1 MLTVEK
7 SLSFEEVSPGMI
19 QEFTIDITNNYA
31 FEIDFITV
39 AEYIDFNGISIDGI
53 VDTNSITSNTRF
65 TIRFFDGNN
74 WSETRPEKSSAIKGF
89 EMMFL
94 NVLPAETIN
103 VRFDVFF
110 PASAEPGIRYNT
122 AYLTYY
128 GFDESQEVETNTVDF
143 SITALENPF
152 IGPEGYPEAPEMTA
166 EDTTVSTSRCIGNS
180 FGR

>member
-1 MLTVEK
+1 
-7 SLSFEEVSPGMI
+7 MI

-110 PASAEPGIRYNT
+110 LPLPSLEFA
-122 AYLTYY
+122 
-128 GFDESQEVETNTVDF
+128 
-143 SITALENPF
+143 ITLL
-152 IGPEGYPEAPEMTA
+152 I
-166 EDTTVSTSRCIGNS
+166 
-180 FGR
+180 